1 MRTSNPG
8 RIAITSPHPLLKS
21 ADILIGV
28 IEEPSRPSNTTKA
41 ILDRQVLPTRRVVVK
56 ILWGKADQCLPV
68 LPTVWHR
75 THEHALTRR
84 PLQQA
89 LLLPRP

>member
-1 MRTSNPG
+1 MRTSDPHG
-8 RIAITSPHPLLKS
+8 IAITSPHPLLKS

-28 IEEPSRPSNTTKA
+28 IEEPCRPSNTTKA
-41 ILDRQVLPTRRVVVK
+41 IQARQVLPTRRVVVK

-68 LPTVWHR
+68 LPTAQHH
-75 THEHALTRR
+75 TQEHALTRR

-89 LLLPRP
+89 LLPQP